1 MSERGGGGRQQR
13 HRPLV
18 TRQWKTHKL
27 PIRKTTQQ
35 TGILHRETPRQ
46 RDTPTADSDAK
57 FHDAEESLEDT
68 EGTERACTGLEN
80 TQVTTT
86 APTCH
91 DADSRPTTEPCT
103 QGTDVTDLTAKQPG
117 EETHVQSGLHGVQ
130 AGSGGPEKWL
140 SSSVVSEGEKRQLT
154 LTETMA
160 KNANKQSTPKSAKHN
175 TVSWGNRIG
184 NRPGP
189 YR

>member
-1 MSERGGGGRQQR
+1 MENTQTAHQENDTANRNPPQQ
-13 HRPLV
+13 
-18 TRQWKTHKL
+18 
-27 PIRKTTQQ
+27 
-35 TGILHRETPRQ
+35 
-46 RDTPTADSDAK
+46 DTPTADSDAK

-68 EGTERACTGLEN
+68 EGTASACTGLEN

-160 KNANKQSTPKSAKHN
+160 KNPNKQSTPKSAEHN
-175 TVSWGNRIG
+175 TVSWGNRIE